1 MVPDLVDLDQQL
13 IAAPQASIDHAGFRI
28 AWPHGGLPV
37 ALDLAASTV
46 LDLFAEPLSAREVAD
61 DLVAAIG
68 LDWETAMQS
77 ASTVTTSLL
86 QTGHLIPEGL
96 VPMPAA
102 HLAYPP
108 SASP

>member
-1 MVPDLVDLDQQL
+1 MPDLADPEQRLT
-13 IAAPQASIDHAGFRI
+13 AAPQASIDHAGFRI

-37 ALDLAASTV
+37 ALDPAASAV
-46 LDLFAEPLSAREVAD
+46 LDLFSEPLAAREVAD

-68 LDWETAMQS
+68 LDVETAAQS
-77 ASTVTTSLL
+77 ASTVTSSLL
-86 QTGHLIPEGL
+86 RTGHLIPEGL